1 MPMPWIKEEY
11 QQLDRSPRALRRFG
25 FTVAS
30 ALLLL
35 GALLF
40 WRHHRGAGFVF
51 AALGALLF
59 IVAAV
64 APPLLKWLHGPWMI
78 LSLALG
84 WIMTRLLLTI
94 AFFLIVTPIGLL
106 QRLFGKRPIEIAF
119 RTGATSYWQ
128 PRTAR
133 PLPADYE
140 KQF

>member
-1 MPMPWIKEEY
+1 MHWIKEEY
-11 QQLDRSPRALRRFG
+11 RRLDRSPRSLRRFG
-25 FTVAS
+25 FTVSS

-35 GALLF
+35 GALLL

-51 AALGALLF
+51 AALGLLLL
-59 IVAAV
+59 VMAGV
-64 APPLLKWLHGPWMI
+64 APLLLKWIHGPWMI

-84 WIMTRLLLTI
+84 WVMSRILLTL

-106 QRLFGKRPIEIAF
+106 QRLLGKRPIETAF

-128 PRTAR
+128 PRTAQ